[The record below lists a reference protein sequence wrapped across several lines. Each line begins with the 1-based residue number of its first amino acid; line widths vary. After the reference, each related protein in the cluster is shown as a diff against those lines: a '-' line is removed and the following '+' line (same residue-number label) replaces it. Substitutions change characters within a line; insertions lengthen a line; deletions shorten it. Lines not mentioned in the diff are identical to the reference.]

1 MKKIVT
7 QDINMYEESK
17 EEIWYFEIEIL
28 ELQIENGIN
37 MKKKEK
43 KKRLT
48 KTKRSKTF
56 QI

>member
-28 ELQIENGIN
+28 EL
-37 MKKKEK
+37 
-43 KKRLT
+43 
-48 KTKRSKTF
+48 
-56 QI
+56 